1 MEKIEKCAVI
11 KYLFIKGM
19 STKEIYDD
27 IFVILG
33 FDGSFIQ
40 CWIGL
45 LNLNVIEVAL
55 SISIVQDAQ
64 KMQQVL
70 KTLYTYSKYGEDW
83 EVHCHKIFVH

>member
-1 MEKIEKCAVI
+1 MIKYGKVNMEKIEKCAVI

-40 CWIGL
+40 C
-45 LNLNVIEVAL
+45 
-55 SISIVQDAQ
+55 
-64 KMQQVL
+64 
-70 KTLYTYSKYGEDW
+70 
-83 EVHCHKIFVH
+83 